1 MRIGCGCVNLGS
13 ASAGESRNDHVRL
26 VRSAVEA
33 GIDLFDTADVYGSG
47 ASERVLG
54 RALVGRRSEVLIST
68 KGGYRF
74 RPRSRWEQ
82 QARRLTA
89 RAGRTAARAVSRP
102 DGRDGAAPADPP
114 ARAVARTAYAAQDFS
129 PPHLRQALEAS
140 LRRLRTDHV
149 DVYQLHGPPEVHDD
163 LFAVL
168 NDLRD
173 AGMVRRFGV
182 GAESIASATA
192 WADVSGTDVLQL
204 PFGLLDPQPGGRLR
218 EMIGRPIEIWAR
230 GVLGGGVLSAAM
242 RDPASVR
249 DHPKSPTIEALL
261 RLAGEVGSPID
272 ELAVRWVLGRSDVDV
287 TLLGMSSPDH
297 LARNLALVRG
307 GPLSDEL
314 ADRITAAA
322 ATGAP
327 EGSE

>member
-13 ASAGESRNDHVRL
+13 ASAGQSWNDHVRL
-26 VRSAVEA
+26 VRSAVD
-33 GIDLFDTADVYGSG
+33 GGVDLFDTADVYGSG

-54 RALVGRRSEVLIST
+54 RALAGRRSEVMIST
-68 KGGYRF
+68 KGGYLF

-89 RAGRTAARAVSRP
+89 RVSRAAAHTM
-102 DGRDGAAPADPP
+102 DRSGRRGEASLADLPG
-114 ARAVARTAYAAQDFS
+114 RSVVRTAYSAQDFS
-129 PPHLRQALEAS
+129 PPHLRRALEAS

-149 DVYQLHGPPEVHDD
+149 DVYQLHGPRDVHDD
-163 LFAVL
+163 LFATL

-182 GAESIASATA
+182 GAESIESATA

-204 PFGLLDPQPGGRLR
+204 PFGLLDPQPAGRLR
-218 EMIGRPIEIWAR
+218 EMVGRPIEIWAR

-261 RLAGEVGSPID
+261 LLASEVGVPID
-272 ELAVRWVLGRSDVDV
+272 ELAVRWVLGRSDIDV

-297 LARNLALVRG
+297 LARNLALVRD

-314 ADRITAAA
+314 VDRVTAAA
-322 ATGAP
+322 VTGAP